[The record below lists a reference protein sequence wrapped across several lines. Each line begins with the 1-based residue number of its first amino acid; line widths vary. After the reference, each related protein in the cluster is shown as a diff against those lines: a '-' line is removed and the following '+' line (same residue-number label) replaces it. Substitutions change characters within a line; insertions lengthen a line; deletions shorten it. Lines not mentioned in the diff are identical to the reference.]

1 MSEISRRDPS
11 IDIAKIL
18 CAIFVISIHTRPLS
32 GLSELADFVLCDIIF
47 RVAVPFFAVCTG
59 YYLTRRMDSKR
70 SGNRWLMVK
79 SMAFRVFLLYVLWS
93 VFYLIVL
100 SVSWYKAGILELSSY
115 IGWFKSFMIGSS
127 YYHLWYLAQLFWA
140 LFPFHLIVKFINP
153 KWHTLLASSLWL
165 LGVFVYVYSDVL
177 GIGQSF
183 VQEYNRFGA
192 LTGMIG
198 RMLPLLLAGTIL
210 ARRPVRNNNTSVIM
224 SLLFLGCLSIEV
236 FVLKDKGTS
245 CFSYVLSTLPLAF
258 FLFDALKKIAFNPRI
273 DTKNISKAS
282 MNIYFLHPAIVLLL
296 TSLGIESHYI
306 LFISATVITICLCIA
321 LQFLFNGPR
330 KVSC

>member
-1 MSEISRRDPS
+1 MSDISKRNPS
-11 IDIAKIL
+11 VDIAKFL
-18 CAIFVISIHTRPLS
+18 CAIFVIGIHTRPLS

-59 YYLTRRMDSKR
+59 YYLTRKMDSMR
-70 SGNRWLMVK
+70 SGDSWPIVK
-79 SMAFRVFLLYVLWS
+79 SMAFRFLLLYFLWS

-115 IGWFKSFMIGSS
+115 IGWFKSFLIGSS

-140 LFPFHLIVKFINP
+140 LFPFYLIVKFINP
-153 KWHTLLASSLWL
+153 QWHTLLASSLWL

-183 VQEYNRFGA
+183 VQAYNRFGA

-210 ARRPVRNNNTSVIM
+210 ARRPFPNHNTSAFI
-224 SLLFLGCLSIEV
+224 SLLFLCCLTFEV
-236 FVLKDKGTS
+236 FLLRHQGAS
-245 CFSYVLSTLPLAF
+245 RFSYILFTLPLAF
-258 FLFDALKKIAFNPRI
+258 SLFYFIESIVLKCSI
-273 DTKNISKAS
+273 DTKSLSKAS
-282 MNIYFLHPAIVLLL
+282 MNVYLLHPAVLFFLSEIGVHSSLL
-296 TSLGIESHYI
+296 IFILGVLITVAVVFAIEH
-306 LFISATVITICLCIA
+306 FRV
-321 LQFLFNGPR
+321 
-330 KVSC
+330 

>member
-1 MSEISRRDPS
+1 MSDISKRNPS
-11 IDIAKIL
+11 VDIAKFL
-18 CAIFVISIHTRPLS
+18 CAIFVIGIHTRPLS

-59 YYLTRRMDSKR
+59 YYLTRKMDSMR
-70 SGNRWLMVK
+70 GGDSWPIVK
-79 SMAFRVFLLYVLWS
+79 SMAFRVLLLYFLWS

-100 SVSWYKAGILELSSY
+100 SVYWYKAGILELSSY
-115 IGWFKSFMIGSS
+115 IGWFKSFLIGSS

-140 LFPFHLIVKFINP
+140 LFSFYMIVKFINP
-153 KWHTLLASSLWL
+153 KLHTLIACSLWL
-165 LGVFVYVYSDVL
+165 IGAFAYVYSDVL
-177 GIGQSF
+177 GIGQGF
-183 VQEYNRFGA
+183 VKAYNRFGA
-192 LTGMIG
+192 VSGMIG

-210 ARRPVRNNNTSVIM
+210 ARRPVTHNNTSVFM
-224 SLLFLGCLSIEV
+224 TLLFIGCLSIEV
-236 FVLKDKGTS
+236 FVLKEKGAS
-245 CFSYVLSTLPLAF
+245 RISYVLSTLPLAF
-258 FLFDALKKIAFNPRI
+258 FLFDSIKQIAFNPRI
-273 DTKNISKAS
+273 DTKMISKAS

-296 TSLGIESHYI
+296 TALGFESHGI